1 MPEII
6 PKGRT
11 ESYPYAII
19 SVVMSNIP
27 VTSISLIQAIA
38 NDPQSARWEDLYT
51 IYEKPMRAFLQA
63 RFPTLEPEDVIQE
76 TMLALMKA
84 LPGYSYTPDAK
95 GHFHNYLTG
104 ILKHKAMD
112 ALAARSREALARA
125 DLAGQPAGEN
135 AAESAEEA
143 EWRQA
148 ALEVALAQLLADK
161 SINPLHRTVFE
172 HLVLQHEK
180 PEDVAAALGTSRAN
194 VDVIK
199 KRMIER
205 LSEMVE
211 KLTAS

>member
-1 MPEII
+1 
-6 PKGRT
+6 
-11 ESYPYAII
+11 
-19 SVVMSNIP
+19 MSTIP

-38 NDPQSARWEDLYT
+38 NDPQSTRWKDLYT
-51 IYEKPMRAFLQA
+51 IYNAPMRAFLQA
-63 RFPTLEPEDVIQE
+63 KFPSLEPDDLIQE

-84 LPGYSYTPDAK
+84 LPNYSYTPDDK
-95 GHFHNYLTG
+95 GHFHNYLMG

-112 ALAARSREALARA
+112 ALAVRLREARFRE
-125 DLAGQPAGEN
+125 DLAERPAGEA
-135 AAESAEEA
+135 AAEEED
-143 EWRQA
+143 WKHA

-180 PEDVAAALGTSRAN
+180 PEEVAAALGTSRGN